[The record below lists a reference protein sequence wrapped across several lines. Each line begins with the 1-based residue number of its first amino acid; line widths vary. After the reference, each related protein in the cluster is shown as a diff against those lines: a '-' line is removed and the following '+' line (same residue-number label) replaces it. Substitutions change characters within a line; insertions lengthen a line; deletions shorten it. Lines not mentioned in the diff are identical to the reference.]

1 MRGRGGKIGPVA
13 AGAIVAG
20 NMIGSGVFLL
30 PASLG
35 AIGSITLVGWIIV
48 LAGCLLLGWVCAT
61 LAMLRPGGLGLT
73 GYVHDALGPYLGFQ
87 SAFVYWIATWFGNVA
102 IALAVT
108 GYLGSFVAAMKVPAM
123 LAGATIA
130 IIWLMTLI
138 NLSGARLI
146 ARFEGAAL
154 VLGLAPV
161 LLVGGLG
168 WVWFDPA
175 LFAAGWNVTGG
186 SDGKALLASLG
197 LIIWAFLG
205 LESAAVVAAVV
216 KRPERDVPL
225 ATAGGILVAGL
236 TYIIACTS
244 LMGVM
249 PAAELAASTAPFA
262 EVAARIWGP
271 VAGSILAVCAMVKA
285 AGTLAGWMLVGAETA
300 EAASEL
306 GLFPRALSKINAHGA
321 PSRNLIVTALLM
333 SVVCIATLSATLG
346 EQFSMVVNMAVVLNV
361 LVYAYACLALL
372 RLSPAITPPA
382 RRRWTR
388 ATALAGLAFALL
400 IIGLSEV
407 WMLAI
412 AALIL
417 ALTLP
422 LYLLT
427 RPRPTP
433 HGGRSGRATGEP

>member
-1 MRGRGGKIGPVA
+1 MRTRGQMIGPVA

-35 AIGSITLVGWIIV
+35 AIGSITLIGWIIV
-48 LAGCLLLGWVCAT
+48 LAGCLLLGWICAT
-61 LAMLRPGGLGLT
+61 LAMRRPGGLGLT

-108 GYLGSFVAAMKVPAM
+108 GYLGSFVDALKMPAV
-123 LAGATIA
+123 LAGVTIA

-138 NLSGARLI
+138 NLSGARPI
-146 ARFEGAAL
+146 ARFEGVAL

-168 WVWFDPA
+168 WIWFDPA
-175 LFAAGWNVTGG
+175 LFMAGWNVTGG
-186 SDGKALLASLG
+186 SDGTALLASLG

-205 LESAAVVAAVV
+205 LESAAVVATVV
-216 KRPERDVPL
+216 KQPERNVPL
-225 ATAGGILVAGL
+225 ATMGGILVAGL
-236 TYIIACTS
+236 TYVLACTS
-244 LMGVM
+244 LAGVM

-346 EQFSMVVNMAVVLNV
+346 QQFSMVVNMAVVLNV
-361 LVYAYACLALL
+361 LVYAYACLSLL
-372 RLSPAITPPA
+372 RLSAGITPPVRRHAA
-382 RRRWTR
+382 RI
-388 ATALAGLAFALL
+388 AALAGLAFALL

-407 WMLAI
+407 WMLSI

-417 ALTLP
+417 VLTLP
-422 LYLLT
+422 LYRLS
-427 RPRPTP
+427 RPRRT
-433 HGGRSGRATGEP
+433 S